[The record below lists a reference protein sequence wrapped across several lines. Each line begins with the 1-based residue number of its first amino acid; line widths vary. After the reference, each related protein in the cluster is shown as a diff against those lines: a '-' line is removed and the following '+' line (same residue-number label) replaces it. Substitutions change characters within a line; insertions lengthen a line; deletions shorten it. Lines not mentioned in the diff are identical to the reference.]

1 MRVVHLVHSY
11 PPEFRGGTEACVE
24 TLAAAQLARG
34 DEPLVIAGSDVRSDG
49 GGVSADVLRGE
60 VGMVPVWRVRRR
72 QAENYS
78 VDARLPRI
86 AGLVLRLLEEAAPA
100 VVHLHHTL
108 NLSADLAS
116 RVAEAG
122 YPVVAT
128 LHDFTLVCARFFLA
142 RPDGESCA
150 GHFPL
155 PSRRCFDCV
164 LPDFPGGAEQLEH
177 ELRDKTALAP
187 REAAAMSTALVPSR
201 LVAERWRRSG
211 LFRDEQL
218 ELLPHAPGMAGP
230 ARPHR
235 PEAGRLRL
243 ATWGHLA
250 PAKGVHD
257 LLLALRELPAERVSL
272 RVFGAATDEAHERQ
286 LTAAAEGLDVRF
298 HGAYEAEDIRAAAP
312 DVDLAVFPSRAEET
326 FGLVVAEARA
336 LGLPVVTS
344 DRGALPEGVGA
355 AGTTVPA
362 AAPAELA
369 RLLQQLLA
377 DPTRLLS
384 WRAASA
390 QQLLDPAAH
399 ADRVDSVYQRA
410 LAAARPA
417 RDP

>member
-1 MRVVHLVHSY
+1 VHLVHSY

-24 TLAAAQLARG
+24 TLATAQLARG
-34 DEPLVIAGSDVRSDG
+34 DEPLVITGSDIRSESG
-49 GGVSADVLRGE
+49 GASGDVLREE
-60 VGMVPVWRVRRR
+60 VGLVPVWRVRRR
-72 QAENYS
+72 EDENYS
-78 VDARLPRI
+78 VDARLPRL
-86 AGLVLRLLEEAAPA
+86 GDLVLRLLEEVSPS

-108 NLSADLAS
+108 NLTADLAS
-116 RVAEAG
+116 RVSGAG

-128 LHDFTLVCARFFLA
+128 LHDFTLVCARFFLS

-187 REAAAMSTALVPSR
+187 REAAALSTALVPSR

-211 LFRDEQL
+211 LFRDDQL
-218 ELLPHAPGMAGP
+218 ELLPHAPGVRKP
-230 ARPHR
+230 SRPHR
-235 PEAGRLRL
+235 PGDGRLRL

-257 LLLALRELPAERVSL
+257 LLLALRELSGERVSL
-272 RVFGAATDEAHERQ
+272 RIFGAATDEDHERV
-286 LTAAAEGLDVRF
+286 LRTAAEGLDVQF
-298 HGAYEAEDIRAAAP
+298 HGAYDADDIREAAP
-312 DVDLAVFPSRAEET
+312 DIDLAVFPSRAEET

-336 LGLPVVTS
+336 FGLPVVTS
-344 DRGALPEGVGA
+344 DRGALPESVGA
-355 AGTTVPA
+355 AGTSVPA

-369 RLLQQLLA
+369 ALLRALLA
-377 DPTRLLS
+377 DPSRLES
-384 WRAASA
+384 WRAATA

-399 ADRVDSVYQRA
+399 ADRVDTVYQRA

-417 RDP
+417 TEP